1 MRRIDCTL
9 VMLCVSL
16 IIGSAGASDYTLEI
30 FGNANM
36 DGTIDEKDI
45 AYVEG
50 IIKGANA
57 ATNLSDANYDGIIDP
72 LDVEQ
77 VEKIISGEE
86 TKLVLL
92 DSASKIVTIKMP
104 VEKIIPLNRHAAE
117 ALKTIKASDRIVG
130 VSDAAIREKSYFPEF
145 QDIQCVGS
153 ASSPDFEK
161 VFSLNPDL
169 VIYYGGRADYETI
182 NETIKTANPEIN
194 VIGLDCY
201 KPETCVEDITKLG
214 YIVGNVEE
222 AKEFTNWYNEN
233 MDKIQNIVKDIP
245 EEEKPRIYES
255 NGAAST
261 FYRTGGFSSTPHNLI
276 VMAGGKN
283 IFEDME
289 GDATVDPEALV
300 ERDPQFI
307 VWKITEIGGY
317 SLEKGNI
324 TKFEEIRKGI
334 LDRPELVNVSAI
346 KNDNVYILSKDVFF
360 GGRYFLSIAYM
371 AKWFHPDLFKDL
383 DPEAIHQEYLTRFQ
397 HLDYDLVSR
406 QLFNVG

>member
-1 MRRIDCTL
+1 MCW
-9 VMLCVSL
+9 
-16 IIGSAGASDYTLEI
+16 IGVITR
-30 FGNANM
+30 FW
-36 DGTIDEKDI
+36 
-45 AYVEG
+45 
-50 IIKGANA
+50 
-57 ATNLSDANYDGIIDP
+57 
-72 LDVEQ
+72 
-77 VEKIISGEE
+77 
-86 TKLVLL
+86 
-92 DSASKIVTIKMP
+92 
-104 VEKIIPLNRHAAE
+104 
-117 ALKTIKASDRIVG
+117 
-130 VSDAAIREKSYFPEF
+130 
-145 QDIQCVGS
+145 
-153 ASSPDFEK
+153 K

-289 GDATVDPEALV
+289 GM
-300 ERDPQFI
+300 QQ
-307 VWKITEIGGY
+307 
-317 SLEKGNI
+317 
-324 TKFEEIRKGI
+324 
-334 LDRPELVNVSAI
+334 
-346 KNDNVYILSKDVFF
+346 
-360 GGRYFLSIAYM
+360 SIQ
-371 AKWFHPDLFKDL
+371 KHW
-383 DPEAIHQEYLTRFQ
+383 
-397 HLDYDLVSR
+397 
-406 QLFNVG
+406 